1 MESGLLEKEI
11 TAFATEESKVRASGL
26 GFSHL
31 AVASVEHSET
41 DKLLENTL
49 LNIKLDKPLTKR
61 ESQILKLI
69 VTGETNKGIA
79 QKIHRT
85 ERTVEYHRHRLKLKL
100 GAKTAIDLVKRA
112 IGMGIV

>member
-1 MESGLLEKEI
+1 MLEKET
-11 TAFATEESKVRASGL
+11 TAFATEESKVQASDA
-26 GFSHL
+26 GFGHS
-31 AVASVEHSET
+31 AVASVKHPEIDE
-41 DKLLENTL
+41 LLENTL

-69 VTGETNKGIA
+69 VTGETNRGIA
-79 QKIHRT
+79 QIIHRT
-85 ERTVEYHRHRLKLKL
+85 ERTVEYHRHRLKCKL